1 MDNDFQVS
9 GPVVAIRGGGV
20 GCNLQLWGVAG
31 LQPLGARH
39 PLDRL
44 HPFFAY
50 AGHLT
55 AEVLHF
61 LVIDGTEL
69 MKTWWCWK
77 EKNYFSHINKKS
89 VQITRCVLEPFS

>member
-9 GPVVAIRGGGV
+9 WPVVAVRGGCVGGGV
-20 GCNLQLWGVAG
+20 QLGGVAG
-31 LQPLGARH
+31 LQPLRARH

-44 HPFFAY
+44 HPLFANTS
-50 AGHLT
+50 HLT

-69 MKTWWCWK
+69 MKTWSCGGRK
-77 EKNYFSHINKKS
+77 GAMS
-89 VQITRCVLEPFS
+89 VI